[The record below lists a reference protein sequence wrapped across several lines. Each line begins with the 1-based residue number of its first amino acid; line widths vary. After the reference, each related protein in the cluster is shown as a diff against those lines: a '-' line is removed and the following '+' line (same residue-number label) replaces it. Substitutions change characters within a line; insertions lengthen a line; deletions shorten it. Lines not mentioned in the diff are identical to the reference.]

1 MRILISN
8 IVLVFLL
15 IACSSAANNAA
26 DTRRNSKLEI
36 YFSAS
41 PCFGKCK
48 VYNINLKNG
57 IMELNAMENTP
68 MLGEFTS
75 ELSTDE
81 LNTLWDIIEANSIMS
96 NLKVEEYGQEMTD
109 LPYIEMR
116 IKIDS
121 KEKIIKYRN
130 QVPKSIEQIDKFL
143 RSTINELSRWE
154 SKK

>member
-8 IVLVFLL
+8 IVVAFLL
-15 IACSSAANNAA
+15 IACSSAVNNAA

-48 VYNINLKNG
+48 VYNINLKNS
-57 IMELNAMENTP
+57 IMELNAMENTL

-81 LNTLWDIIEANSIMS
+81 LNTLWDIIETNSIMS

-116 IKIDS
+116 IKIND

-143 RSTINELSRWE
+143 RSSINELSRWE